1 MQYWFRM
8 SPAADVVAEEKKVKI
23 TKYFNNL
30 DGKWC
35 KIDTNTRKFM
45 ITVYY
50 KMTNKEYHIKL
61 FGKRI
66 NNGVAYVNIIIT
78 E

>member
-1 MQYWFRM
+1 M
-8 SPAADVVAEEKKVKI
+8 AEEKKVKI
-23 TKYFNNL
+23 TKYFKNL

-35 KIDTNTRKFM
+35 KIDTNTRKVI

-50 KMTNKEYHIKL
+50 KMTNKEDHIKV

-66 NNGVAYVNIIIT
+66 NNGVAYVKIIIT
-78 E
+78 EEDKLQFYI